1 MLAIASYK
9 HLPKSANTSHDSLIS
24 ASPTL
29 NSDRSKR
36 GLLLMGYI
44 VFYQVVEDDI
54 EILRVERGYA
64 IYRRFFKMTKGDRA
78 R

>member
-1 MLAIASYK
+1 
-9 HLPKSANTSHDSLIS
+9 
-24 ASPTL
+24 
-29 NSDRSKR
+29 
-36 GLLLMGYI
+36 MGYI